1 MFIQNYLKGDMM
13 MKNKDPLLTFNLT
26 NDVYDMDEFVLI
38 MDDQI
43 KVEVKVSELKKI
55 LSNYLEEIKKDTYK
69 GENE

>member
-1 MFIQNYLKGDMM
+1 M